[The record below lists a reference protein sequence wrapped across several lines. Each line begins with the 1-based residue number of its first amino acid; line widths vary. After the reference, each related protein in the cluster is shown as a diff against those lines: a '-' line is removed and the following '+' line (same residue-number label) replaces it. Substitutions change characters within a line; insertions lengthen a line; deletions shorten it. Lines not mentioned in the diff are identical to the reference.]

1 MKKSV
6 IIILTLSVV
15 LLLVAGGTI
24 AWLTA
29 QDSVTNTFTVGK
41 ITISL
46 TEPEWSENNN
56 KIYPGAEIPK
66 NPTVIVKANSENCYV
81 YIIIDNKINEAV
93 ANSVTLDIKPEWTL
107 ISIDGSKI
115 LYRYSGSVSVPNPV
129 SLSTID
135 QELPPIFTKV
145 KVDVDVVTEDNIG
158 LLDGKTIQI
167 KAFAHQ
173 SDAITQAEADA
184 NAKSHFTM
192 P

>member
-24 AWLTA
+24 AWFTA
-29 QDSVTNTFTVGK
+29 QDSVTNTFTIGN
-41 ITISL
+41 IAISL
-46 TEPEWSENNN
+46 AEPEWSEDIN

-66 NPTVIVKANSENCYV
+66 DPTVTVKANSEDCYV
-81 YIIIDNKINEAV
+81 YVMIDNKLNATLPNAV
-93 ANSVTLDIKPEWTL
+93 ALEIGPDWTL
-107 ISIDGSKI
+107 LATHGSKTVYRYVGNVTIPSPVSQSSIDQ
-115 LYRYSGSVSVPNPV
+115 
-129 SLSTID
+129 T
-135 QELPPIFTKV
+135 LPSIFTQV
-145 KVDVDVVTEDNIG
+145 EVDDVIVTEDNIG

-173 SDAITQAEADA
+173 SDAITQVEADS
-184 NAKSHFTM
+184 NAKSHFAM